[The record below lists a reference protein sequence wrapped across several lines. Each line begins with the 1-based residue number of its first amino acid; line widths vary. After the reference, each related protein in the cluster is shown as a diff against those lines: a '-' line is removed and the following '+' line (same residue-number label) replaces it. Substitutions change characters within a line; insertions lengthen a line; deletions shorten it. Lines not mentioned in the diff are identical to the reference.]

1 MFDFNYIV
9 FVMEGLVCFEF
20 DIGDLKHVVKKYLH
34 DWLKKNILQIKYW

>member
-20 DIGDLKHVVKKYLH
+20 DRGYLKHFV
-34 DWLKKNILQIKYW
+34 KKNICMIG